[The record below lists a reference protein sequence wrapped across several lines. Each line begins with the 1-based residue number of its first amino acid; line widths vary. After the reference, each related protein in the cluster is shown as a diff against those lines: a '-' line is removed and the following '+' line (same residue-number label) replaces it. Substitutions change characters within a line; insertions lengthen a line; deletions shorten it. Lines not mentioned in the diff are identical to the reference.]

1 MLRRTHLALAL
12 LATLALAH
20 TGLASAYQT
29 VDISTGINVGLPG
42 NPPYPSSG
50 GRDDYWRVR
59 TVPGTS
65 YLPATERGWIVTQ
78 FAGWNALAGTL
89 PIFGNNVQV
98 GTSEYERCFCLQTP
112 EKAQLAIQMRADN
125 KANLFLNS
133 YFANPVVQALAN
145 NTFAANVAPVQY
157 TYTAQTGLKAGL
169 NCIRVRVNNE
179 GGPTGLA
186 LKATLQG
193 FGAQDAAQE
202 GGCCR
207 QGGGVFTEAFRQQQ
221 GADLDP
227 RPDAAGPRQEVAL
240 PARPVEVRRPN

>member
-59 TVPGTS
+59 SVPGTS
-65 YLPATERGWIVTQ
+65 LFSPTERAWIIAMGT
-78 FAGWNALAGTL
+78 GWNTIPGVL
-89 PIFGNNVQV
+89 PVYGNNTQV
-98 GTSEYERCFCLQTP
+98 GTSEYERCFCLQSP
-112 EKAQLAIQMRADN
+112 EKAQLSLIMRADN

-133 YFANPVVQALAN
+133 YFANPIVQALAN
-145 NTFAANVAPVQY
+145 NTFAASVAPVQY
-157 TYTAQTGLKAGL
+157 TYTQQTGLKAGL

-186 LKATLQG
+186 LKATVQG

-202 GGCCR
+202 ASCCR
-207 QGGGVFTEAFRQQQ
+207 QGGPVFSEALRQRQ
-221 GADLDP
+221 GIELDP
-227 RPDAAGPRQEVAL
+227 QPDAGAPRPEAVL
-240 PARPVEVRRPN
+240 PGRPVELRRPN